1 MHTCM
6 HRDKVNGDR
15 MGTISK
21 YFFAWAQSPLR
32 YELIPCLDGCEI
44 WKNVSALAYNG
55 EGYYR
60 VGRQLHAGRAGRGP
74 VPRSQLH
81 VRDAGV

>member
-44 WKNVSALAYNG
+44 WKNVSALV
-55 EGYYR
+55 EG
-60 VGRQLHAGRAGRGP
+60 AI
-74 VPRSQLH
+74 
-81 VRDAGV
+81 